1 MSYDSQAKMRR
12 LQEFWI
18 SRASAEQRK
27 GRAGALPRF
36 FYISILLC
44 LQLLTHLCMT
54 IHKLACFLTLSPFE
68 CKGSLA
74 FFLYS
79 LSLSLSPLPLSSGRT
94 GPGVCYRMYSD
105 SDYDSFSEYSTP
117 EIMRVPLDSLVLQL
131 TALGVSDV
139 RKWVDI
145 QRWTLVHWPY
155 SQKWD
160 IIIKLNVVFLDT
172 MLGDHRF
179 PSLRHRFKCSSPSSV
194 LNAWDLLRSYVWFT
208 ENYYSMSL

>member
-1 MSYDSQAKMRR
+1 
-12 LQEFWI
+12 
-18 SRASAEQRK
+18 
-27 GRAGALPRF
+27 
-36 FYISILLC
+36 
-44 LQLLTHLCMT
+44 MT

-79 LSLSLSPLPLSSGRT
+79 LSLSSPSLLPLSSGRT

-139 RKWVDI
+139 RK
-145 QRWTLVHWPY
+145 
-155 SQKWD
+155 
-160 IIIKLNVVFLDT
+160 
-172 MLGDHRF
+172 
-179 PSLRHRFKCSSPSSV
+179 
-194 LNAWDLLRSYVWFT
+194 
-208 ENYYSMSL
+208 